1 MARAEEWPSGGT
13 NCGSQVSVEHY
24 DTDGDR
30 SVFHIDGGAL
40 IWELNGRP
48 YAVVTKLTCNFE
60 QRTGLFE
67 VRNQNGGGSADYPEG
82 VVRALK
88 QMATM
93 AGVNLA
99 GDGWSHVAVNG
110 RRHNATSGSLISHDD
125 IIHELR
131 ASTEIKLSVCRSVQH
146 VRPEEQVA

>member
-1 MARAEEWPSGGT
+1 M
-13 NCGSQVSVEHY
+13 EHF

-40 IWELNGRP
+40 IWEVNGRP

-67 VRNQNGGGSADYPEG
+67 VRNQNGGCSADYPEG

-88 QMATM
+88 EMATM
-93 AGVNLA
+93 AGVNLV
-99 GDGWSHVAVNG
+99 GDGWSHVG
-110 RRHNATSGSLISHDD
+110 T
-125 IIHELR
+125 
-131 ASTEIKLSVCRSVQH
+131 
-146 VRPEEQVA
+146 QVAVEEPAIDLWEVFARFGANPGNFDVTHILFSLL